1 MSTTNTQT
9 DTLWF
14 GAGYV
19 YGLATSGG
27 TLGTPVSLIQPGNFA
42 TVQEASVDITVAIKE
57 LRGATEDPEDTR
69 SASRKITGKIT
80 TGRINLSQLNDFV
93 FGEGVT
99 EGSVATMSFEAH
111 NAGVASPP
119 TATLVI
125 TPPSSGV
132 FLMDLGVWYAGTRN
146 QLEAVSTAPS
156 AAGTYKCAAT
166 TGTYTFFSSDEG
178 TAILV
183 SYRYTTTGGHTLDV
197 TNQIMGNAVRPVLMA
212 YLTNQAQGDNELVL
226 YQCRASKI
234 AMPIKREDYCILELD
249 FQAFANVSGQ
259 TLTFLSSV

>member
-1 MSTTNTQT
+1 
-9 DTLWF
+9 
-14 GAGYV
+14 
-19 YGLATSGG
+19 
-27 TLGTPVSLIQPGNFA
+27 LGTPVSLIQPGNFA

-197 TNQIMGNAVRPVLMA
+197 TNQIMGNAVRPVFMA